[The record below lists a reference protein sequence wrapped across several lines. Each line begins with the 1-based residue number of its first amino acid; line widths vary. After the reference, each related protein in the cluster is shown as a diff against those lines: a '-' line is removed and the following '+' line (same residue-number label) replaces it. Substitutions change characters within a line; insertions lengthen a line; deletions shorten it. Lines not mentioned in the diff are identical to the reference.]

1 MKEYLEKYR
10 DIFDLRLRI
19 KEIDK
24 NYELVFNKKTK
35 QVEVHDFTQRGDS
48 FVARAFPLDARLINL
63 LKQTRS
69 SRVKE
74 FFAEIDE
81 FNRALIEKNNKQ
93 ISQTAEDKLREIA
106 NYSFIKNRDLSQEE
120 ISKILNKG
128 DKNA

>member
-69 SRVKE
+69 SRAKE

-81 FNRALIEKNNKQ
+81 FNRALIEKITNKYL
-93 ISQTAEDKLREIA
+93 KLRKTNCEKLLIT
-106 NYSFIKNRDLSQEE
+106 LSLKTA
-120 ISKILNKG
+120 I
-128 DKNA
+128 